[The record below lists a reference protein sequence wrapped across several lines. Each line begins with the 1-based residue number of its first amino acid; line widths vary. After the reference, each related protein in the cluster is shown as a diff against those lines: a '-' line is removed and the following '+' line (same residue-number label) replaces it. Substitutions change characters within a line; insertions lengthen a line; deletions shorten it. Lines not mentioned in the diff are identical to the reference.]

1 MSAPKRSSRRSEVA
15 EERHGVFLVDKPEGL
30 TSHDVVAGVRRIP
43 GVRRAGHAGTLD
55 PLATGL
61 LLVCVNE
68 ATKASRFLMEGEKEY
83 TARVRLGRETD
94 TEDITGQTLRESD
107 CSGIAA
113 ARIEKEAAGL
123 VGELSQVPP
132 MFSAVK
138 QAGVRLH
145 VLARAGLEIARQPR
159 KITIY
164 SLAVLEVALPEVSL
178 RIACSKGTYIRTLVA
193 ELGRRLGCGATL
205 AGLRRIRSGEFRIE
219 QAVPLSTL
227 LDCAKDAVARHLLP
241 LTEALSGWTSLRV
254 DGAAAARAAHGQ
266 PPDAPAGSEPEERVM
281 ILDPGGGLVALAEV
295 VEERS
300 GRMRLRTLRVLHG
313 QAPAPNGV
321 KGRAEQGKNS

>member
-15 EERHGVFLVDKPEGL
+15 GERHGVFLVDKPVGL

-55 PLATGL
+55 PMATGL

-68 ATKASRFLMEGEKEY
+68 ATKASRFLMAVEKEY
-83 TARVRLGRETD
+83 TASVLLGRETD
-94 TEDITGQTLRESD
+94 TEDITGRTLRESD
-107 CSGIAA
+107 CSGITV

-123 VGELSQVPP
+123 VGEQSQVPP

-145 VLARAGLEIARQPR
+145 VLARSGLEVEREPR
-159 KITIY
+159 KVTIH
-164 SLAVLEVALPEVSL
+164 SLTVLEVALPEVSL
-178 RIACSKGTYIRTLVA
+178 RVACSKGTYIRTLAA
-193 ELGRRLGCGATL
+193 ELGKRLGCGATL
-205 AGLRRIRSGEFRIE
+205 AGLRRVRSGEFRIE
-219 QAVPLSTL
+219 QAVPFTTL
-227 LDCAKDAVARHLLP
+227 LDDGNDAVAHHLLP
-241 LTEALSGWTSLRV
+241 LTEALSEWTPLRV
-254 DGAAAARAAHGQ
+254 DAAEAGRAAHGQ
-266 PPDAPAGSEPEERVM
+266 PPDAPAGSKPEERVM
-281 ILDPGGGLVALAEV
+281 ILDPGGSLVALAEV

-313 QAPAPNGV
+313 QAPAPKGV
-321 KGRAEQGKNS
+321 KGRPE